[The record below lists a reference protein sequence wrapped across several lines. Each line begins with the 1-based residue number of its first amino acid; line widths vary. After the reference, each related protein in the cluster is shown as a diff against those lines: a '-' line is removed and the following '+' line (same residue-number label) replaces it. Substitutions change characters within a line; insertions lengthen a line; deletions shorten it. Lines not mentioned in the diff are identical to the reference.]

1 MTHFLR
7 SEKKPEAQMESA
19 TATSVHDFTVKNI
32 DGKEVSLKEYAGKV
46 LVIVNTASKCG
57 FTPQYKGL
65 EALQEKYKAQGLV
78 VLGFP
83 SNDFGGQEPGTNE
96 EIKSF
101 CDLNFHV
108 TFPLFDKGP
117 VSGKDIQP
125 LFNYL
130 TKTANPKFDGKVM
143 WNFEK
148 FIIDRNGKLVERF
161 RSITGPESGRLVKAV
176 EKALQK

>member
-1 MTHFLR
+1 
-7 SEKKPEAQMESA
+7 METK
-19 TATSVHDFTVKNI
+19 TAGSIYDFTVKDI
-32 DGKEVSLKEYAGKV
+32 DGKDVPLKNYSGKV

-65 EALQEKYKAQGLV
+65 EALHEKYKGQGFS

-83 SNDFGGQEPGTNE
+83 SNDFGGQEPGSNA

-108 TFPLFDKGP
+108 SFPLFDKGP
-117 VSGKDIQP
+117 VSGDQIQP
-125 LFNYL
+125 LFDYL
-130 TKTANPKFDGKVM
+130 TKSANAEFKGKVM

-148 FIIDRNGKLVERF
+148 FVIDRNGHLIERY
-161 RSITGPESGRLVKAV
+161 RSITGPDSNRLAKVV
-176 EKALQK
+176 EKAIAEPAPKP